1 MQNSVA
7 ENPALILQPSCG
19 KGSHTAGGGIYDP
32 DVLCNRFFDADP
44 VRLQRRTAD
53 LSLRANCRGGSW
65 RGVRTGS
72 SVIEVRSVVRTGLPG
87 PEQGGTY
94 RYVAG
99 EAVAVDLPNGET
111 LFAVLTGNG
120 TSTFFSPEYIVEMV
134 SRDHFSKK
142 FGRRMSAN
150 DAQLIAKLADTRLKA
165 ELPAKQMPA
174 FVIFDDLSRPSS
186 VRELVVSNFA
196 DNLGEGY
203 RLSKVIVE
211 TTQKPIVY
219 TIGGRLKWLRPAPE
233 PSLDPTH
240 AYDDFSAAATL
251 THGDFWRH
259 TQ

>member
-7 ENPALILQPSCG
+7 ENPALILNHRAAKEAIPLG
-19 KGSHTAGGGIYDP
+19 AVFMT
-32 DVLCNRFFDADP
+32 RTFFVIAF
-44 VRLQRRTAD
+44 LTLI
-53 LSLRANCRGGSW
+53 LSGCSEELPTYRYELTVEVDTPE
-65 RGVRTGS
+65 GVRTGS

-240 AYDDFSAAATL
+240 AYDDFSVAATL